1 METDK
6 WGRRIR
12 AFRKLK
18 GYTQDGLAKHI
29 GISVSILGEV
39 ERGSRMPSKMV
50 LEKISAAL
58 GISMEELSPQDEQ
71 ENETREGGSERAQDW
86 RY

>member
-18 GYTQDGLAKHI
+18 GYTQESLAKELS
-29 GISVSILGEV
+29 ISVSVLGEV
-39 ERGSRMPSKMV
+39 ERGSRIPKEDFLVNVAEV
-50 LEKISAAL
+50 LNIPL
-58 GISMEELSPQDEQ
+58 HDLMPQDDYE
-71 ENETREGGSERAQDW
+71 RSE
-86 RY
+86 

>member
-18 GYTQDGLAKHI
+18 GFTQESLAKELS
-29 GISVSILGEV
+29 ISVSVLGEV
-39 ERGSRMPSKMV
+39 ERGSRIP
-50 LEKISAAL
+50 
-58 GISMEELSPQDEQ
+58 
-71 ENETREGGSERAQDW
+71 
-86 RY
+86 